1 MPQAADFAI
10 NFLWSIAR
18 HPPRAPS
25 LAPDPWPIEPLG
37 VPRWA
42 GNHIPLQPPGA
53 VWAFAH
59 AIREQWGGPSTRFQ
73 NRKPGLVQDLLL
85 QQLVK
90 MRTDALLKSKGY
102 LMMFA
107 PAVVG
112 PRLG

>member
-10 NFLWSIAR
+10 NFLRSIAR

-25 LAPDPWPIEPLG
+25 LAPDPWPIEP
-37 VPRWA
+37 
-42 GNHIPLQPPGA
+42 HIPPQPPGV